1 MISPAKAPDR
11 LAAAPA
17 PRPRLASR
25 VPELTA
31 LFWLAKL
38 LTTGM
43 GETTSDWLVHRFNPY
58 VAVAAGAAGLAIA
71 LPLQLRTRH
80 YVAWTYWLTVTMVA
94 VAGTM
99 AADFLHVVVGV
110 PYLAAATLYSVVLAT
125 VFLAWHRSER
135 SLSIHGINSLRRELF
150 YWSTVGATFAVG
162 TATGDLTAHTLH
174 LGYFTSGLVFA
185 ALIAIPAA
193 GYRWFRL
200 NPVMAFWAA
209 YILTRP
215 LGASFADWAGVSHAR
230 GGLALGTGAVSL
242 LLAAMITAVVT
253 YFALTRCDVSG
264 GWPTTAGQEG
274 RPAQLSTRS

>member
-1 MISPAKAPDR
+1 MISPSKAPDLTAR
-11 LAAAPA
+11 APA
-17 PRPRLASR
+17 PRPWLVSR
-25 VPELTA
+25 VPEVTA

-58 VAVAAGAAGLAIA
+58 VAVAVSAAGLAVA
-71 LPLQLRTRH
+71 LPLQLRARRYT
-80 YVAWTYWLTVTMVA
+80 AWAYWLTVTMVA
-94 VAGTM
+94 VFGTM

-110 PYLAAATLYSVVLAT
+110 PYLAAAALYLVVLT
-125 VFLAWHRSER
+125 GVFLAWHRSER
-135 SLSIHGINSLRRELF
+135 SLSIHGIYSLRRELF
-150 YWSTVGATFAVG
+150 YWSTVGATFALG

-185 ALIAIPAA
+185 ALIAVPAA
-193 GYRWFRL
+193 AYRWFRL
-200 NPVMAFWAA
+200 NPVVAFWAA

-242 LLAAMITAVVT
+242 VLAAAIAAVVA
-253 YFALTRCDVSG
+253 YLAATRCDVKEARATQH
-264 GWPTTAGQEG
+264 P
-274 RPAQLSTRS
+274 